1 MASSDK
7 KKNHI
12 QSVEQAFPYDVLY
25 KSILCRN
32 RIFLFFRIFATC
44 PVPEAGAELR
54 DS

>member
-7 KKNHI
+7 KNHI
-12 QSVEQAFPYDVLY
+12 QSDEQAFPYDVLY
-25 KSILCRN
+25 NIILCRN